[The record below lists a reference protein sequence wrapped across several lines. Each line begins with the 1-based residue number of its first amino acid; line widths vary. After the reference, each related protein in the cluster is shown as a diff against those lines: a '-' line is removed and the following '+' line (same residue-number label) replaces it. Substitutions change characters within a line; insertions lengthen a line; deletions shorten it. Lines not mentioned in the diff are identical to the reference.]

1 MPWDYG
7 IDIFAAGLVMHE
19 LFTGKLMIPAGADA
33 KTILDIL
40 RASKDQPLGSSAS
53 LGGKVTNIPLPT
65 IRGSSNLPS
74 WGKSSESGFHKLD
87 RRKPLITESAV
98 SGENNSTADIGASLF
113 RSLRGRLLE
122 CDPTRRTRAK
132 DALVHPY
139 FIVAFR

>member
-7 IDIFAAGLVMHE
+7 VDIFAAGLVMHE

-40 RASKDQPLGSSAS
+40 GSSANY
-53 LGGKVTNIPLPT
+53 GGKVTNTPLPT

-74 WGKSSESGFHKLD
+74 WGKSSESVFHKLD

-98 SGENNSTADIGASLF
+98 SGESNSTVDIGASLF